1 MEPDRVDLESLG
13 LRSGQAETV
22 ALSLRPADP
31 IVGGERYKIEGGAL
45 ATRFEVS
52 RTTSGFALRL
62 AAEAVVA
69 GPCARCL
76 EPARITI
83 RLDAREVEHP
93 DSVDAELTSPYVEDG
108 VLDCAA
114 WLHDAI
120 TLALPEK
127 VLCRPDCAGICEVC
141 GASLNDLPP
150 GTHSHE
156 RPPDPRFAKLR
167 ELQSDRDRER

>member
-1 MEPDRVDLESLG
+1 MEPERVDLESLG

-22 ALSLRPADP
+22 SLSLRPADP
-31 IVGGERYKIEGGAL
+31 VVGGEPYEIEGGAL
-45 ATRFEVS
+45 ATRIEVS

-62 AAEAVVA
+62 LAEPVLT

-76 EPARITI
+76 EQARITLQ
-83 RLDAREVEHP
+83 LDAREVEQP
-93 DSVDAELTSPYVEDG
+93 GSDDAEMTSPYVEDA
-108 VLDCAA
+108 VLDCSA

-127 VLCRPDCAGICEVC
+127 MLCRPDCAGICEVC

-150 GTHSHE
+150 GSHTHE

-167 ELQSDRDRER
+167 ELQAERDQDA